1 MKNNDDIPTTD
12 TTEIKHLINR
22 VKQGELDQGDA
33 LLIEKLLNFLL
44 TIVSLLQRTHTPI
57 RRMKELLFGM
67 KEKKRGKDEAKNKAE
82 ESRSEAGE
90 SSQTDSPKELASSRT
105 CEGDSS
111 TQEVKKLKRP
121 GHGRKAASDYPGARL
136 VRLNHPEMAPG
147 DPCPESGCEGHLHQL
162 EQPNV
167 KIYLTGQP
175 LISATK
181 YERPVLRCSDCFKR
195 YVADLPE
202 GVKEDEKFDKTAD
215 VAIALYKYSGGM
227 PFYRQARMQESCGVP
242 LPESVQFERCEEVAN
257 AGFPVYRHLFQLS
270 ADGKLFHIDDTRVRI
285 LSCYREDKHR
295 SEKERRATHTSGFVV
310 KDGAGRK
317 IALYFSGRRHAGE
330 NLDDVLERRNPAL
343 PPPIKMSDAA
353 AVNGKKRA
361 QTIDANCLAHGR
373 GKFKE
378 LEEVFPVECGQV
390 MEAIRKVYWYDDQT
404 KGMSDQER
412 LEYHQKHSGPVM
424 RELREWIEGQFR
436 DRKVEPNSSLGKAFQ
451 YLLNHFE
458 KLTRFLTVPGVPID
472 NNEAERVLKRF
483 VLFRKNSLF
492 YKTEHGAAV
501 GGILMSLIESCRL
514 NGANPWEYLLTLM
527 RNKKAARRNPAAFLP
542 WNYPRGEGEEEALA
556 PAA

>member
-1 MKNNDDIPTTD
+1 
-12 TTEIKHLINR
+12 
-22 VKQGELDQGDA
+22 
-33 LLIEKLLNFLL
+33 
-44 TIVSLLQRTHTPI
+44 
-57 RRMKELLFGM
+57 
-67 KEKKRGKDEAKNKAE
+67 
-82 ESRSEAGE
+82 
-90 SSQTDSPKELASSRT
+90 
-105 CEGDSS
+105 
-111 TQEVKKLKRP
+111 
-121 GHGRKAASDYPGARL
+121 
-136 VRLNHPEMAPG
+136 MAPG

-162 EQPNV
+162 GQPNV

-195 YVADLPE
+195 YAANLPE
-202 GVKEDEKFDKTAD
+202 GVKEDEKFDETAD

-257 AGFPVYRHLFQLS
+257 AGFPVYRHLVKLA

-285 LSCYREDKHR
+285 LSCYKEDKHR
-295 SEKERRATHTSGFVV
+295 SEKERRATHTSGIVV
-310 KDGAGRK
+310 KDEAGRK
-317 IALYFSGRRHAGE
+317 IALYLSGRRHAGE
-330 NLDDVLERRNPAL
+330 NLDGVLERRSPSL
-343 PPPIKMSDAA
+343 PTPIKMSDAA

-378 LEEVFPVECGQV
+378 LEEIFPVECGQV
-390 MEAIRKVYWYDDQT
+390 MEAIRIVYWYDDQT

-424 RELREWIEGQFR
+424 RELREWIEGEFR
-436 DRKVEPNSSLGKAFQ
+436 DRRVEPNSSLGKAFQ

-458 KLTRFLTVPGVPID
+458 KLTRFLSAPGTPID

-514 NGANPWEYLLTLM
+514 NGANPWEYLLTLI
-527 RNKKAARRNPAAFLP
+527 RNKEEARRNPAVFLP
-542 WNYPRGEGEEEALA
+542 WNYLRAEGEEEALA
-556 PAA
+556 RAA

>member
-1 MKNNDDIPTTD
+1 MKNNDDIHSTD
-12 TTEIKHLINR
+12 TNEIRHINR

-33 LLIEKLLNFLL
+33 LLIEKLLSILL
-44 TIVSLLQRTHTPI
+44 TIVSLLERKHTSI
-57 RRMKELLFGM
+57 QRMKELLFGM
-67 KEKKRGKDEAKNKAE
+67 KEKKRGKDEDKNRAE
-82 ESRSEAGE
+82 DGRPGADG
-90 SSQTDSPKELASSRT
+90 SSQTDSPNEMASNST
-105 CEGDSS
+105 CEG
-111 TQEVKKLKRP
+111 VRRLKRP
-121 GHGRKAASDYPGARL
+121 GHGRMAASDYPGARL
-136 VRLNHPEMAPG
+136 VRLIHPEMAPG

-202 GVKEDEKFDKTAD
+202 GVKEDEKFDETAD
-215 VAIALYKYSGGM
+215 VAIALYKYAGGM

-242 LPESVQFERCEEVAN
+242 LPESIQFERCEAVAN
-257 AGFPVYRHLFQLS
+257 AVFPVYRHLVELS

-285 LSCYREDKHR
+285 LSCYREDKDR
-295 SEKERRATHTSGFVV
+295 SEKERRATHTSGIVV
-310 KDGAGRK
+310 KDMAGRK

-330 NLDDVLERRNPAL
+330 NLDDVLERRSPSL
-343 PPPIKMSDAA
+343 PLPIKMSDAA

-378 LEEVFPVECGQV
+378 LEEIFPVECGQV
-390 MEAIRKVYWYDDQT
+390 MEAIRKVYWYDDRT

-412 LEYHQKHSGPVM
+412 LEYHQKHCGPVM
-424 RELREWIEGQFR
+424 KELREWIKGEFR
-436 DRKVEPNSSLGKAFQ
+436 DRMVEPNSSLGKAFQ
-451 YLLNHFE
+451 YMLNHFE
-458 KLTRFLTVPGVPID
+458 KLTRFLSVPGTPID
-472 NNEAERVLKRF
+472 NNAAERVLKRF

-514 NGANPWEYLLTLM
+514 NSANPWEYLLTLM
-527 RNKKAARRNPAAFLP
+527 RNKEEARRNPAAFLP
-542 WNYPRGEGEEEALA
+542 WNYPRAEGEEEA
-556 PAA
+556 PARAA

>member
-1 MKNNDDIPTTD
+1 MKNNDDIHSTD
-12 TTEIKHLINR
+12 ANEIKHLINR

-33 LLIEKLLNFLL
+33 HLIEKLLNILL
-44 TIVSLLQRTHTPI
+44 TIVSLLERKHTSI
-57 RRMKELLFGM
+57 RRMKEFLFGM
-67 KEKKRGKDEAKNKAE
+67 KEKKRGKGETENRAQDDWPG
-82 ESRSEAGE
+82 AGG
-90 SSQTDSPKELASSRT
+90 SSQTDSLNETASNST

-111 TQEVKKLKRP
+111 IQEVGRLKRP
-121 GHGRKAASDYPGARL
+121 GHGRMAASDYPGARL
-136 VRLNHPEMAPG
+136 VRLNHLEMAPG
-147 DPCPESGCEGHLHQL
+147 DPCPESDCEGHLHQL

-181 YERPVLRCSDCFKR
+181 FERSVLRCSDCFKR

-202 GVKEDEKFDKTAD
+202 GVKEDEKFDETAD
-215 VAIALYKYSGGM
+215 VAIALNKYSGGI
-227 PFYRQARMQESCGVP
+227 PFYRQARMQENYGVP
-242 LPESVQFERCEEVAN
+242 LPESVQFERCEAVAN
-257 AGFPVYRHLFQLS
+257 AVFPVYRHLVELS

-310 KDGAGRK
+310 KDEGEHK
-317 IALYFSGRRHAGE
+317 IALYFSSRRHAGE
-330 NLDDVLERRNPAL
+330 NLDHVLERRSPSLPA
-343 PPPIKMSDAA
+343 PIKMSDAA

-378 LEEVFPVECGQV
+378 LEEIFPVECRQV
-390 MEAIRKVYWYDDQT
+390 MEAIRKVYQYDDQT
-404 KGMSDQER
+404 ERMGDQER

-424 RELREWIEGQFR
+424 SELREWIEGEFR
-436 DRKVEPNSSLGKAFQ
+436 DRRVEPNSSLGKAFQ
-451 YLLNHFE
+451 YMLNHFE
-458 KLTRFLTVPGVPID
+458 KLTRFLSAPGTPID
-472 NNEAERVLKRF
+472 NNAAERVLKRF

-514 NGANPWEYLLTLM
+514 NCANPWEYLLTLM
-527 RNKKAARRNPAAFLP
+527 RNKEEARRNPAAFLP
-542 WNYPRGEGEEEALA
+542 WNYPREEEEEEA
-556 PAA
+556 PARAA

>member
-1 MKNNDDIPTTD
+1 MKNNYDIPTTD
-12 TTEIKHLINR
+12 TTEIKQLINR
-22 VKQGELDQGDA
+22 VKQDELDQGDA
-33 LLIEKLLNFLL
+33 QLIEKLLNILL
-44 TIVSLLQRTHTPI
+44 TIVSLLQRKRTSI
-57 RRMKELLFGM
+57 RRMKDLLFGI
-67 KEKKRGKDEAKNKAE
+67 KEKKRGKDEAKNRAE
-82 ESRSEAGE
+82 DGRSEADG
-90 SSQTDSPKELASSRT
+90 SSQTDSPKERASNST

-111 TQEVKKLKRP
+111 IQEVRRLKRP

-136 VRLNHPEMAPG
+136 VRLNHPEMVPG

-162 EQPNV
+162 ERPNV
-167 KIYLTGQP
+167 KIYLTGRP

-202 GVKEDEKFDKTAD
+202 GVKEEEKFDETAD

-257 AGFPVYRHLFQLS
+257 AVFPVYRHLVELS

-295 SEKERRATHTSGFVV
+295 SEKERRATHTSGIVV
-310 KDGAGRK
+310 KDMAGRK

-330 NLDDVLERRNPAL
+330 NLDDVLERRSPSL
-343 PPPIKMSDAA
+343 PTPIKMSDAA

-378 LEEVFPVECGQV
+378 LEEIFPVECRQV
-390 MEAIRKVYWYDDQT
+390 MEAIRKVYWYDDHT

-424 RELREWIEGQFR
+424 RELREWIEWEFQ
-436 DRKVEPNSSLGKAFQ
+436 DRRVEPNSSLGKAFQ

-458 KLTRFLTVPGVPID
+458 KLTRFLSAPGAPIE
-472 NNEAERVLKRF
+472 NNEAERMLKRF

-492 YKTEHGAAV
+492 YKTERGAAV

-514 NGANPWEYLLTLM
+514 NCANPWEYLLTLM
-527 RNKKAARRNPAAFLP
+527 RNKEEARRNPGAILP
-542 WNYPRGEGEEEALA
+542 WNYPREEAGEEAEVR
-556 PAA
+556 AA

>member
-1 MKNNDDIPTTD
+1 MKNNDDIHSAD
-12 TTEIKHLINR
+12 TNEIKHLINR

-33 LLIEKLLNFLL
+33 LLIEKLLSILL
-44 TIVSLLQRTHTPI
+44 TIVSLLERKHTSI
-57 RRMKELLFGM
+57 QRMKELLFEM
-67 KEKKRGKDEAKNKAE
+67 KEKKRGKDEDKNRAE
-82 ESRSEAGE
+82 DGRPGADGN
-90 SSQTDSPKELASSRT
+90 SQTDSPNEMNST
-105 CEGDSS
+105 CED
-111 TQEVKKLKRP
+111 VRRLKRP
-121 GHGRKAASDYPGARL
+121 GHGRMAASEYPGARI
-136 VRLNHPEMAPG
+136 VRLNHQEMAPG

-162 EQPNV
+162 GQPNV

-181 YERPVLRCSDCFKR
+181 YERRLLRCSDCFKR
-195 YVADLPE
+195 YAADLPE
-202 GVKEDEKFDKTAD
+202 GVKENEKFDETAD

-242 LPESVQFERCEEVAN
+242 LPESVQFERCEDVAN
-257 AGFPVYRHLFQLS
+257 AVFPVYRHLVELS

-285 LSCYREDKHR
+285 LSCYQEDKDR

-310 KDGAGRK
+310 KDEGDHK

-330 NLDDVLERRNPAL
+330 NLDHVLERRSPSL
-343 PPPIKMSDAA
+343 PMPIKMSDAS
-353 AVNGKKRA
+353 AVNGKKMA

-378 LEEVFPVECGQV
+378 LEEIFPVECGQV
-390 MEAIRKVYWYDDQT
+390 MEAIRKVYQYDDQT

-424 RELREWIEGQFR
+424 KELREWIEGEFR
-436 DRKVEPNSSLGKAFQ
+436 DRMVEPNSSLGKAFQ

-458 KLTRFLTVPGVPID
+458 KLTRFLSAPGTPID
-472 NNEAERVLKRF
+472 NNAAERVLKRF

-514 NGANPWEYLLTLM
+514 NCANPWEYLLTLM
-527 RNKKAARRNPAAFLP
+527 RNKKAARRNLAAFLP
-542 WNYPRGEGEEEALA
+542 WNYSREEEEEEALA
-556 PAA
+556 RAA